1 MKLLK
6 NTLTSAAALALVVA
20 PVAVVASA
28 PAPAAAADA
37 VSVSNVQVTN
47 ETATAWSTVTVSA
60 DWSAT
65 SPTAGQTFT
74 LSLGEGLRWS
84 AGVAFPLTEKST
96 GEPVGSCVAAEGSS
110 DLVCTLNANAEKW
123 DTLEGG
129 ATAWGQITDALV
141 GRTSSTLTASGRTY
155 TVVPGDGD
163 GDGVCDV
170 NCDGVTPKVPDG
182 TTEKYGW
189 FEKKLADGTNEFEWA
204 INVTGSTSYTVSDPG
219 TTVAAVSCT
228 DGSWD
233 DAYSPSPAAVIG
245 DDTASFTAPSTTT
258 VCRVTVTSTTTADTA
273 TNTAT
278 VNGATLTADARATAQ
293 GEGWATGANA
303 PVSTPTPSE
312 TPTGTPS
319 ATPSSAPSAT
329 TSTTPSATASA
340 SSTPSAP
347 TTPAACASTSPSASA
362 SASESAPASPSSSA
376 TGTPGTSAST
386 GATPSAT
393 RCATAPAAYGT
404 TTTTPSTSSATGR
417 SLARTGADA
426 VLGLAAVVAL
436 GAGASTLAVTHRR
449 A

>member
-74 LSLGEGLRWS
+74 LSLGEGLRWP
-84 AGVAFPLTEKST
+84 AGVAFPLTEKSN
-96 GEPVGSCVAAEGSS
+96 GETVGSCVAAEGSS
-110 DLVCTLNANAEKW
+110 GLVCTLNANAEKW

-129 ATAWGQITDALV
+129 VTAYGQITNALV

-182 TTEKYGW
+182 TIKKHGW
-189 FEKKLADGTNEFEWA
+189 LEKKLADGTSEFEWA

-219 TTVAAVSCT
+219 TTVAGVSCT

-245 DDTASFTAPSTTT
+245 DGTASFTAPSTTT

-273 TNTAT
+273 TNTAI

-303 PVSTPTPSE
+303 PVSTPTPSD

-329 TSTTPSATASA
+329 TSATPSGNPSASVTPSASV
-340 SSTPSAP
+340 SPSV
-347 TTPAACASTSPSASA
+347 CASPSASA
-362 SASESAPASPSSSA
+362 SESLAASAAA
-376 TGTPGTSAST
+376 TAST
-386 GATPSAT
+386 TG
-393 RCATAPAAYGT
+393 CATAPAVHGS
-404 TTTTPSTSSATGR
+404 TTTTPGTTSTTGR

-426 VLGLAAVVAL
+426 GLGLAAVAAL
-436 GAGASTLAVTHRR
+436 GAGVSALAVSRRR

>member
-1 MKLLK
+1 MKLLM
-6 NTLTSAAALALVVA
+6 NTLTSAAALALVVV
-20 PVAVVASA
+20 PVAVV
-28 PAPAAAADA
+28 APAAAADA

-47 ETATAWSTVTVSA
+47 EAATAWSTVTVSA

-74 LSLGEGLRWS
+74 LSLGEGLRWP
-84 AGVAFPLTEKST
+84 AGVAFPLTERST
-96 GEPVGSCVAAEGSS
+96 GESVGSCVAAEGSS
-110 DLVCTLNANAEKW
+110 DLVCTLNASAEKW

-129 ATAWGQITDALV
+129 VTAYGQITNALV

-170 NCDGVTPKVPDG
+170 NCDGVNPKVPDG

-189 FEKKLADGTNEFEWA
+189 FEKKLADGTSEFEWV

-219 TTVAAVSCT
+219 TTVAGVSCT

-245 DDTASFTAPSTTT
+245 DGTASFTAPSTTT

-329 TSTTPSATASA
+329 TSATPSGTPSDSVTPSASV
-340 SSTPSAP
+340 TPSV
-347 TTPAACASTSPSASA
+347 CASPSASA
-362 SASESAPASPSSSA
+362 PE
-376 TGTPGTSAST
+376 TAST
-386 GATPSAT
+386 TG
-393 RCATAPAAYGT
+393 CATTPATHGT
-404 TTTTPSTSSATGR
+404 TTTTPGTPPVSGG
-417 SLARTGADA
+417 SLAHTGADA
-426 VLGLAAVVAL
+426 ALGLGAVAAL
-436 GAGASTLAVTHRR
+436 GAGASALAISRRR